1 MGRRMS
7 ALLVQRSV
15 RCWRWRE
22 KGGLSLEGDGDG
34 DGREDHGGHR
44 IVTGGRECGM
54 RGRGTIGFSS
64 ASGGKIS
71 KSVNQSGGFSM
82 RSPAPSLWR
91 RRRRS
96 RADHRHQDI
105 AATVSSP
112 RCFPAAILWGC
123 AITTTWVGYLHYL
136 LHLHLVSSQ
145 KCRRHSAAMPPAAHL
160 HHRHSHRRHWPAVH
174 DSHAITSFTKPWRT
188 VFPRWIKTSG
198 AASLHVLH
206 MFCVP
211 HNPATA
217 CLAHTQS

>member
-1 MGRRMS
+1 
-7 ALLVQRSV
+7 
-15 RCWRWRE
+15 
-22 KGGLSLEGDGDG
+22 
-34 DGREDHGGHR
+34 
-44 IVTGGRECGM
+44 M

-71 KSVNQSGGFSM
+71 QSVNQSGGFSM
-82 RSPAPSLWR
+82 RSPAPSLWRR

-112 RCFPAAILWGC
+112 RCFPLG
-123 AITTTWVGYLHYL
+123 VVRHHHLH

-160 HHRHSHRRHWPAVH
+160 HHRHSHHRHWPAVH